1 MGVGYPAQMG
11 VGEMHSIWR
20 INLYERKSTE
30 QGKQSDFVV
39 CNACRENNQK
49 KCELKISDG
58 SVSTLIRHLKQHEE
72 YKQKFDMLEDKFGE
86 VLAIERFVVRPSSG
100 LSSLYKRVINYV
112 AENCVFLNLIESRS
126 FISLFSSTNSTS
138 LRSGHQ
144 SVQVKAEHVLIAL
157 IHNGYLD
164 VAVSLTSHGIDAE
177 WKRVKYVLAIRE
189 LPGSHTGAN
198 INRAIEKILEEWNIP
213 RSKCHVFLR
222 DGAANMKKLLMLDF
236 QILPPL
242 CWCITI
248 SLVSFLLFCY
258 RRFPHLLLVKKGG
271 LSTPM
276 LVLLINHLV
285 NNSVFLFSQYIINNV
300 VYIKPEVINASG
312 WLNTW
317 WSFWVG
323 NYIMAGPC
331 TVFFVVMDRFLALK
345 MNFKYTPRVQKR
357 LRTVQTVVLVLLYSF
372 SLLNVMIAWPYAK
385 SND

>member
-222 DGAANMKKLLMLDF
+222 DGAANMKKLLMRLA
-236 QILPPL
+236 QY
-242 CWCITI
+242 
-248 SLVSFLLFCY
+248 LVEFLGRQL
-258 RRFPHLLLVKKGG
+258 H
-271 LSTPM
+271 
-276 LVLLINHLV
+276 H
-285 NNSVFLFSQYIINNV
+285 
-300 VYIKPEVINASG
+300 
-312 WLNTW
+312 
-317 WSFWVG
+317 
-323 NYIMAGPC
+323 GPC